1 LAHRPFTRPILVS
14 LGSTTLFRK
23 GRGIRARCDEF
34 LVSQMS
40 TLPAL
45 AELRSGGKRA
55 LASALAAIE
64 AQAGSDAAAEL
75 LDEACAAP
83 RAHVL
88 GVTGPPGVGKSTL
101 VNVLIARFRGR
112 GETVGVIAVD
122 PSSRRSGGALLADRA
137 RVATDPADRGVYM
150 RSMAARDR
158 LGGLSEQTIGA
169 MVLMRAV
176 YDRVLVES
184 VGIGQSESDISF
196 VSDTLLLC
204 VQPGSGDAL
213 QFMKA
218 GVMELPDI
226 VAVNKSDLGEAARR
240 ARADVEGAL
249 RLFSGSAEFP
259 APVVLV
265 SAAQNFG
272 LDELEAAVARHR
284 DWLGPSGR
292 VARRRELQESAW
304 VEETI
309 RTRFGSMGLAAA
321 RKLSRGAGGPF
332 AKERFIARELT
343 RRLGL

>member
-1 LAHRPFTRPILVS
+1 MNS
-14 LGSTTLFRK
+14 LPTL
-23 GRGIRARCDEF
+23 
-34 LVSQMS
+34 S
-40 TLPAL
+40 
-45 AELRSGGKRA
+45 ELRSGGKRA
-55 LASALAAIE
+55 LATALAAIE
-64 AQAGSDAAAEL
+64 ARAGTDAIAEL
-75 LDEACAAP
+75 LDAACAAP

-101 VNVLIARFRGR
+101 VNALIARLRGR

-122 PSSRRSGGALLADRA
+122 PSSRRTGGALLADRA
-137 RVATDPADRGVYM
+137 RVAIDPGDRGVYM

-158 LGGLSEQTIGA
+158 LGGLSDQTIGA

-240 ARADVEGAL
+240 AGAEVEGAL
-249 RLFSGSAEFP
+249 RLFAASAEFT

-265 SAAQNFG
+265 SAAHNSG
-272 LDELEAAVARHR
+272 LDELEAAIARHR
-284 DWLGPSGR
+284 DWLGASDRLAG
-292 VARRRELQESAW
+292 RRRLQESAW
-304 VEETI
+304 VEEAI
-309 RTRFGSMGLAAA
+309 RARFGSMGLAAA
-321 RKLSRGAGGPF
+321 RRLSPVAGGPF
-332 AKERFIARELT
+332 ARERSITLDLA
-343 RRLGL
+343 RRLGV

>member
-1 LAHRPFTRPILVS
+1 MNALLT
-14 LGSTTLFRK
+14 
-23 GRGIRARCDEF
+23 
-34 LVSQMS
+34 
-40 TLPAL
+40 L
-45 AELRSGGKRA
+45 AELRVGGKRA
-55 LASALAAIE
+55 LGSALAAIE

-88 GVTGPPGVGKSTL
+88 GVTGPPGVGKSSL
-101 VNVLIARFRGR
+101 VNALIARFRGR

-122 PSSRRSGGALLADRA
+122 PSSRRTGGALLADRA

-158 LGGLSEQTIGA
+158 LGGLSDQTIGA
-169 MVLMRAV
+169 MVLMRAI

-204 VQPGSGDAL
+204 VQPASGDAL

-240 ARADVEGAL
+240 AGADVEGAL
-249 RLFSGSAEFP
+249 RLVSVSAEFP

-265 SAAQNFG
+265 SAAQNLG
-272 LDELEAAVARHR
+272 LDQLEAAMARHR
-284 DWLGPSGR
+284 DWLGQSGR
-292 VARRRELQESAW
+292 PRQRRDAQGSAW
-304 VEETI
+304 VEEAI
-309 RTRFGSMGLAAA
+309 RARLGRMGLAAA
-321 RKLSRGAGGPF
+321 RKLPLARG
-332 AKERFIARELT
+332 
-343 RRLGL
+343 

>member
-1 LAHRPFTRPILVS
+1 MTAL
-14 LGSTTLFRK
+14 ST
-23 GRGIRARCDEF
+23 
-34 LVSQMS
+34 
-40 TLPAL
+40 L
-45 AELRSGGKRA
+45 AELRGGGKRA
-55 LASALAAIE
+55 LALALAAIE
-64 AQAGSDAAAEL
+64 AQAGSQAAAEL
-75 LDEACAAP
+75 LDEACAAS

-101 VNVLIARFRGR
+101 VNALIARLRGR
-112 GETVGVIAVD
+112 DETVGVIAVD
-122 PSSRRSGGALLADRA
+122 PSSRRTGGALLADRA
-137 RVATDPADRGVYM
+137 RIATDPGDRGIYM

-158 LGGLSEQTIGA
+158 LGGLSDQTIGA

-218 GVMELPDI
+218 GVTELPDI

-240 ARADVEGAL
+240 AGADVEGAL
-249 RLFSGSAEFP
+249 RLFAGSAEFP

-265 SAAQNFG
+265 SAAQNSG

-284 DWLGPSGR
+284 DWLGQSGR
-292 VARRRELQESAW
+292 LAHRRRLQESAW
-304 VEETI
+304 VEEAI
-309 RTRFGSMGLAAA
+309 RAQFGSRGLAAA
-321 RKLSRGAGGPF
+321 RKLVPGEGGPF
-332 AKERFIARELT
+332 ARERFIARELAA
-343 RRLGL
+343 RLGL

>member
-1 LAHRPFTRPILVS
+1 MKA
-14 LGSTTLFRK
+14 
-23 GRGIRARCDEF
+23 
-34 LVSQMS
+34 
-40 TLPAL
+40 LPTL
-45 AELRSGGKRA
+45 AELRNGGKRA
-55 LASALAAIE
+55 LAAALAAIE
-64 AQAGSDAAAEL
+64 AQAGSDAIAEL

-101 VNVLIARFRGR
+101 VNALIARFRSR

-122 PSSRRSGGALLADRA
+122 PSSRRTGGALLADRA
-137 RVATDPADRGVYM
+137 RVATDPGDHGVYM

-158 LGGLSEQTIGA
+158 LGGLSDQTIGA
-169 MVLMRAV
+169 MVLMRAI

-240 ARADVEGAL
+240 AGADVERAL
-249 RLFSGSAEFP
+249 RLFVGSAEI
-259 APVVLV
+259 AASVVLV
-265 SAAQNFG
+265 SAAQNSG

-284 DWLGPSGR
+284 DWLGQSGR
-292 VARRRELQESAW
+292 LRRRRELQESAW
-304 VEETI
+304 VEEAI
-309 RTRFGSMGLAAA
+309 RAQFGSQGLAAA
-321 RKLSRGAGGPF
+321 RKLPIAAGGPF
-332 AKERFIARELT
+332 AKERFITRELAG
-343 RRLGL
+343 RLGP

>member
-1 LAHRPFTRPILVS
+1 MNS
-14 LGSTTLFRK
+14 LPTL
-23 GRGIRARCDEF
+23 
-34 LVSQMS
+34 
-40 TLPAL
+40 T
-45 AELRSGGKRA
+45 ELRDGGKRA
-55 LASALAAIE
+55 LAGALAAIE
-64 AQAGSDAAAEL
+64 AQAGTDAIAEL

-101 VNVLIARFRGR
+101 VNALIARLRGR

-158 LGGLSEQTIGA
+158 LGGLSDQTIGA

-204 VQPGSGDAL
+204 VQPSSGDAL

-240 ARADVEGAL
+240 AGADVEGAL
-249 RLFSGSAEFP
+249 RLFAGSAEFA

-265 SAAQNFG
+265 SAAQDSG
-272 LDELEAAVARHR
+272 LDELDAAIARHR
-284 DWLGPSGR
+284 DWLGQSGR
-292 VARRRELQESAW
+292 LARRRELQESAW

-309 RTRFGSMGLAAA
+309 RARFGSMGLAAT
-321 RKLSRGAGGPF
+321 RKLSPGAGGPF
-332 AKERFIARELT
+332 ARERAITRELAG
-343 RRLGL
+343 RLGL

>member
-1 LAHRPFTRPILVS
+1 MNSFPT
-14 LGSTTLFRK
+14 
-23 GRGIRARCDEF
+23 
-34 LVSQMS
+34 
-40 TLPAL
+40 L
-45 AELRSGGKRA
+45 AELRQGGKRA

-64 AQAGSDAAAEL
+64 SQAGTDAAAAL

-88 GVTGPPGVGKSTL
+88 GVTGPPGVGKSSL
-101 VNVLIARFRGR
+101 VNALIARLRGR

-122 PSSRRSGGALLADRA
+122 PSSRRTGGALLADRA
-137 RVATDPADRGVYM
+137 RVATDPSDLGVYM

-158 LGGLSEQTIGA
+158 LGGLSDQTIGA
-169 MVLMRAV
+169 MVLMRAI

-240 ARADVEGAL
+240 AHADVEGAL
-249 RLFSGSAEFP
+249 RLVTGAAEFS
-259 APVVLV
+259 APVVLI
-265 SAAQNFG
+265 SAAQDLG
-272 LDELEAAVARHR
+272 LDALEAAIARHR
-284 DWLGPSGR
+284 DWLDEAGR
-292 VARRRELQESAW
+292 LDERRHAQEAAW

-309 RTRFGSMGLAAA
+309 RARFGSMGLAAA
-321 RKLSRGAGGPF
+321 RKLDPGAGGPF
-332 AKERFIARELT
+332 AKERFIARELAG
-343 RRLGL
+343 RLKM